1 MTDTPAPGQEADDEL
16 TAILVAEKYPVY
28 LRKPTDGQMAA
39 LVMLS
44 GLDAEDSFQL
54 IASNMIGL
62 SEVMDSLCVDPADT
76 GDDDATTVRHLYKL
90 MCRGEIDLEDFIAP
104 AVGLAERWAGGERI
118 EENRADRRRA
128 KKAPAKVAVA
138 RPARARAR

>member
-1 MTDTPAPGQEADDEL
+1 MTDTPAPGQEADDDL

-28 LRKPTDGQMAA
+28 LRKPSDGQMAA

-54 IASNMIGL
+54 IASNMVGL

-76 GDDDATTVRHLYKL
+76 GDDDATTIRHLYKL

-104 AVGLAERWAGGERI
+104 AVGLAQRWGNGDQI

-128 KKAPAKVAVA
+128 KKTPVKAAVA
-138 RPARARAR
+138 RPSRARAR